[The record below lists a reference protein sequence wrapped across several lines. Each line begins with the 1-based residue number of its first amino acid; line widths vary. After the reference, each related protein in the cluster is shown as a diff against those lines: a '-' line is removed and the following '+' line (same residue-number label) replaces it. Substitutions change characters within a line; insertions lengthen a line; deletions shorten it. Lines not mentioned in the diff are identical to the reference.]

1 MNTSLRL
8 VLPLLCFGLASSS
21 AHAADTKS
29 ASLKSALLLH
39 ASFDRGLDADFAKG
53 DAKLYFTSTGNREKD
68 VQPGL
73 PPDGQV
79 VLTKGDGKFGDALH
93 FTKKAK
99 PVLFYRG
106 PQNLGFRTND
116 WTGACSVWLRLNP
129 DKDLEPG
136 YCDPLQF
143 VGQAWNRG
151 AAFIEF
157 SKDHTP
163 REFRLGMM
171 PITTL
176 WNPHNRKY
184 EEMPNA
190 ERPVVQVLKPPFSRE
205 QWTHIVF
212 TFGNANTGKKDGWGK
227 LWLNGQYQ
235 GELKGWELTFGW
247 EPDKTALTLGLNYV
261 GWLDD
266 LAVFNRPLTEVE
278 IKSIHTAK
286 GSLSTLTK

>member
-1 MNTSLRL
+1 MHTHPRL
-8 VLPLLCFGLASSS
+8 ALPLLALALIGNLPTGGQ
-21 AHAADTKS
+21 A

-39 ASFDRGLDADFAKG
+39 ASFDHGLDADFAKG
-53 DAKLYFTSTGNREKD
+53 DAKLYFTPTGNRKLD

-79 VLTKGDGKFGDALH
+79 GLARGEGKFGAALR

-106 PQNLGFRTND
+106 PQNLGFTTNN

-129 DKDLEPG
+129 EQDLEPG

-143 VGQAWNRG
+143 VGQAWARG
-151 AAFIEF
+151 ACFIEF

-176 WNPHNRKY
+176 WNPNHRKY
-184 EEMPNA
+184 EEMLTP
-190 ERPVVQVLKPPFSRE
+190 ERPIVQVLKPPFSRE
-205 QWTHIVF
+205 QWTHVVF
-212 TFGNANTGKKDGWGK
+212 TFGSANTGKKDGWGK

-247 EPDKTALTLGLNYV
+247 EPDQTALTLGLNYI
-261 GWLDD
+261 GWLDE
-266 LAVFNRPLTEVE
+266 LAVFNRPLTDVE
-278 IKSIHTAK
+278 IKAIHTAK
-286 GSLSTLTK
+286 GGIATLTK